1 MFNELNTNGR
11 KWKADG
17 KDFPFKNLKEIG
29 EGNSFTIYGLY
40 INKKG
45 IYDAH
50 PVAISS
56 NMKVDLP
63 EHLTEKVEKILASD
77 EMCEAIEAGK
87 CGAEVYK
94 YISNNKKAKG
104 KECFSINF
112 KDL

>member
-1 MFNELNTNGR
+1 MFGELNNNGR
-11 KWKADG
+11 KWKVDG
-17 KDFPFKNLKEIG
+17 KDFPFKKLREIG
-29 EGNSFTIYGLY
+29 DGNSFTILGLY

-45 IYDAH
+45 KYDAH

-56 NMKVDLP
+56 DVKVDLP
-63 EHLTEKVEKILASD
+63 SHLTEKIEKILASD

-94 YISNNKKAKG
+94 YESNG

>member
-1 MFNELNTNGR
+1 MFGELNNNGR
-11 KWKADG
+11 KWKVDG
-17 KDFPFKNLKEIG
+17 KDFPFKKLKEIG
-29 EGNSFTIYGLY
+29 EGNGFTILGLY

-45 IYDAH
+45 KYDAH

-56 NMKVDLP
+56 DVKVDLP
-63 EHLTEKVEKILASD
+63 SHLTEKIEKILASD

-94 YISNNKKAKG
+94 YEVQG
-104 KECFSINF
+104 KECYSINF

>member
-11 KWKADG
+11 KWKVDG
-17 KDFPFKNLKEIG
+17 KDFPFKKLKEIG

-45 IYDAH
+45 KYDAH

-56 NMKVDLP
+56 SMKVDLP
-63 EHLTEKVEKILASD
+63 SHLTEKIEKILASD

-94 YISNNKKAKG
+94 YEAQG
-104 KECFSINF
+104 KECYSINF

>member
-1 MFNELNTNGR
+1 MFGELNNNGR
-11 KWKADG
+11 KWKVDG
-17 KDFPFKNLKEIG
+17 KDFPFKKLKEIG
-29 EGNSFTIYGLY
+29 EGNSFTILGIY

-45 IYDAH
+45 KYDAH

-56 NMKVDLP
+56 DVKVDLP
-63 EHLTEKVEKILASD
+63 SHLTEKVEKILASD

-94 YISNNKKAKG
+94 YVAQG
-104 KECFSINF
+104 KECYSINF

>member
-1 MFNELNTNGR
+1 MFEELNNISR
-11 KWKADG
+11 QWKIDG
-17 KDFPFKNLKEIG
+17 KNFPFKKLKEIG
-29 EGNSFTIYGLY
+29 EGNSFPIYGLY

-45 IYDAH
+45 NYDAH
-50 PVAISS
+50 PVAISKDI
-56 NMKVDLP
+56 KVDLP
-63 EHLTEKVEKILASD
+63 EHLTEKVEKILESD

-104 KECFSINF
+104 KECYSINF